1 MIATSIRL
9 DTGAAVRLAQRC
21 GMTDWPVA
29 MAVYPSA
36 DRIDEA
42 TAAAAHADRILESSG
57 LLDAGRPAAWVSDAV
72 EVLADPEREL
82 EIRTVA
88 TDTVQRAC
96 LVRRGTL
103 HTLVID
109 DGTHMVLRLVEA
121 ADTARLGELVSR
133 EVIPAL
139 HGVCPPLRI
148 GDISAPADELAQVLG
163 HAGDR
168 AALSSALAGIGAD
181 STDTA
186 QLCAALVSCRRR
198 TEIVAVGRV
207 EGRAVQ
213 CRGTVGIAD
222 TECGRILFSPNESP
236 DGIVW
241 TTLTSGIDSRIGR
254 AIAGLLETIPGGG
267 WFP

>member
-88 TDTVQRAC
+88 TDTVRRAC

-109 DGTHMVLRLVEA
+109 DGAQMELGLVEA

-133 EVIPAL
+133 DVIPAL

-148 GDISAPADELAQVLG
+148 GDISAPADELAQVLR
-163 HAGDR
+163 HSGDR
-168 AALSSALAGIGAD
+168 AALGSALAGIGAD
-181 STDTA
+181 PADTA
-186 QLCAALVSCRRR
+186 QLCAALLSCRRR
-198 TEIVAVGRV
+198 TEIVAVGRADH
-207 EGRAVQ
+207 RAVHS
-213 CRGTVGIAD
+213 RGTVGIAD
-222 TECGRILFSPNESP
+222 TERGRILFSPNKSP
-236 DGIVW
+236 DGSVW
-241 TTLTSGIDSRIGR
+241 TTITSGIDSRIGR